1 MNRPNKKRT
10 GTTFFRKS
18 DPVNLVAKKMAGA
31 INPLLRR
38 ISSSAV
44 HGGRA
49 LIRSATHLELSQQS
63 LKSRHLSSDSA
74 NLQTLDI
81 SEPVPLPRSRT
92 PLEKQFET
100 WIDKLKPGFT
110 PLEVIEAL
118 RAQTDPD
125 LALDIFRWTGQ
136 QRLYKHNH
144 VTYLAMIN
152 ILISGGRYGHA
163 ERLAEEVIAGACND
177 VSIPLYNTIIRFCI
191 GRKVLWKRAFDV
203 YKKMLKSEDCKP
215 TLETYTLLLTFL
227 LKRFNKLNVS
237 YLLLHSVRSLVR
249 QMKASGVVPDTYA
262 LNMIIKAY
270 ATCLEVDE
278 AMRVFREMGLYGCEP
293 NAYSY
298 SYLAKALCTK
308 GRVDKGFGFYKEMR
322 EKGLVPTSSTYM
334 VLICSLS
341 MERLFEEAIDV
352 MFDML
357 SKSMT
362 PDMLTYKT
370 LLDGLCRDGRGNEA
384 LELIEDLRKRD
395 SSMNNKVYTTLVDE
409 VRFISR

>member
-1 MNRPNKKRT
+1 MA
-10 GTTFFRKS
+10 
-18 DPVNLVAKKMAGA
+18 VATYT
-31 INPLLRR
+31 LLRR
-38 ISSSAV
+38 LSNSAV
-44 HGGRA
+44 HGC
-49 LIRSATHLELSQQS
+49 RSFLLSSTHLYS
-63 LKSRHLSSDSA
+63 LVNDPSESTKFKFFSSDSESS
-74 NLQTLDI
+74 NLETLEI
-81 SEPVPLPRSRT
+81 SDSVRLSRSRT

-110 PLEVIEAL
+110 PREVVEAL

-125 LALDIFRWTGQ
+125 LALDIFRWTAQ

-163 ERLAEEVIAGACND
+163 ERLAEEVIAGACD

-249 QMKASGVVPDTYA
+249 QMKAAGVVPDTYA

-298 SYLAKALCTK
+298 SYLVKALCTK
-308 GRVDKGFGFYKEMR
+308 GRVNQGFVFYKEMS

-334 VLICSLS
+334 VLICSLT
-341 MERLFEEAIDV
+341 MERLFEDSVDV

-357 SKSMT
+357 SKSMV

-384 LELIEDLRKRD
+384 LELLEDLRKRD
-395 SSMNNKVYTTLVDE
+395 SSMNNNVYKTLLDE
-409 VRFISR
+409 VHFLTR